1 MDPIEQ
7 EENICEGGGLNG
19 HEFTLRLYSSSTEI
33 GCPKGGYYRKSAITN
48 ERGQVIWHWHSDKEK
63 ES

>member
-1 MDPIEQ
+1 MDTELK
-7 EENICEGGGLNG
+7 ENICHGGKMQGY
-19 HEFTLRLYSSSTEI
+19 EFTLNPHAAATHI
-33 GCPKGGYYRKSAITN
+33 GCPYGGYYRKSAINN